1 MLSANHRCQITI
13 WTLAKRAIKKLVDP
27 PSEKYTFSMMRAY
40 FMPATAAAAATAG
53 REGGRVMPTRGV
65 FRVSVSV

>member
-27 PSEKYTFSMMRAY
+27 PSEKYIFSMMRAY

-53 REGGRVMPTRGV
+53 REGG
-65 FRVSVSV
+65 